1 MPKAEVNGIEIEFA
15 VSGDPTAP
23 AFLLFMGAGEQLVL
37 WPQALVDEL
46 TTAGFRVIRFDYRD
60 AGLSTKFDG
69 AGPVDLGRLIGDLQS
84 GREVNVPYQLTD
96 MGRDAIGILDSLGIE
111 KAHVAGLS
119 LGGMVA
125 QTVALSHPER
135 VLSLTSIASTTG
147 DRRLPPPNPGAV
159 MQMYSLPP
167 DAGES
172 AWIDARVLAM
182 TAMQGSKYRASAAEI
197 RSAAEINVRRSVA
210 PAGVT
215 RHVAASIVAPPR
227 GEALKQFR
235 RPVLV
240 IHGTDD
246 SVISTVCGEYTAACA
261 PDSTYVP
268 VEGMGHGFSESLMA
282 VWSEHMIALARRA
295 AVQSPG

>member
-1 MPKAEVNGIEIEFA
+1 MPKAQINGVEIEFA
-15 VSGDPTAP
+15 VSGEPTGP

-37 WPQALVDEL
+37 WPQALLDEL
-46 TTAGFRVIRFDYRD
+46 TTAGFMVIRFDYRD
-60 AGLSTKFDG
+60 AGLSTKFDD
-69 AGPVDLGRLIGDLQS
+69 AGPIDLGRLIGDLQW
-84 GREVNVPYQLTD
+84 GRGVKVPYQLTD

-111 KAHVAGLS
+111 KAHLAGLS

-147 DRRLPPPNPGAV
+147 DRQLPPPNPGAV

-167 DAGES
+167 DAEES
-172 AWIDARVLAM
+172 AWIEARVQAM

-197 RSAAEINVRRSVA
+197 RSAAEITVRRSVA

-215 RHVAASIVAPPR
+215 RQVAASIVAPPR
-227 GEALKQFR
+227 GEALKQLC

-246 SVISTVCGEYTAACA
+246 SVMSSACGEYTAACA

-282 VWSEHMIALARRA
+282 VWSGPMIALARRA

>member
-1 MPKAEVNGIEIEFA
+1 MPRAEINGVEIEFA
-15 VSGDPTAP
+15 ASGDPAAP

-37 WPQALVDEL
+37 WPRALVDEL
-46 TTAGFRVIRFDYRD
+46 TAAGFRVIRFDYRD
-60 AGLSTKFDG
+60 AGLSTKFDE
-69 AGPVDLGRLIGDLQS
+69 AGPVDLVRLIGDLQS
-84 GREVNVPYQLTD
+84 GQEVTVPYQLTD

-147 DRRLPPPNPGAV
+147 DRRLPPPNPGVV

-167 DAGES
+167 GAGED
-172 AWIDARVLAM
+172 AWIDARVQAM
-182 TAMQGSKYRASAAEI
+182 TAMQGSKYRASTAEIRAAAEI
-197 RSAAEINVRRSVA
+197 SVRRSVA

-246 SVISTVCGEYTAACA
+246 AVMSSVCGEYTAACA

-282 VWSEHMIALARRA
+282 VWSEQMIALARRA